1 MGCQR
6 KNQLGTQIQN
16 RKKESTGKEACCYL
30 EYCCL
35 ECMVLLTAVFYGVR
49 NMTESSSGIRIGFVS
64 NGGRQEWGARY
75 SLLDGQLFKN
85 IYPSATDGQ
94 EVPYVIEIET
104 KQGTISIELTDKNG
118 TTVFSA
124 DEMEAGKYSVLLK
137 GMVKVRITAEK
148 HEGSFAI
155 RAEE

>member
-1 MGCQR
+1 M
-6 KNQLGTQIQN
+6 
-16 RKKESTGKEACCYL
+16 
-30 EYCCL
+30 
-35 ECMVLLTAVFYGVR
+35 
-49 NMTESSSGIRIGFVS
+49 
-64 NGGRQEWGARY
+64 
-75 SLLDGQLFKN
+75 
-85 IYPSATDGQ
+85 
-94 EVPYVIEIET
+94 IEIET